1 MVEKNEEIWENNFDS
16 GIQEQAVSVNYNEL
30 YNKPVINGE
39 EVVSE
44 KTLNQYGLYELDR
57 ADVQGILDKMGGD

>member
-1 MVEKNEEIWENNFDS
+1 M
-16 GIQEQAVSVNYNEL
+16 NYNEL